1 MGYFTDTMAVILLLI
16 MSSWNGHV
24 HVSLFLLHT
33 DLKQPYCAFE
43 MWSGGWRVFICSTFE
58 KYMSRKWWY
67 CVVLCR
73 MTMDGIVES
82 FQMLG
87 SVLHKSKIQEP
98 VFLLNQAWF
107 ALSRNINGPDNI
119 LVLQKFQY
127 SVWRSFSLACRECTQ
142 NCIDCIFLWNKFQPL
157 Q

>member
-1 MGYFTDTMAVILLLI
+1 MGYFTDTMAVLLLLI

-24 HVSLFLLHT
+24 LVSLFLLHT
-33 DLKQPYCAFE
+33 DLKQPHCAFE
-43 MWSGGWRVFICSTFE
+43 MWSVGQRVFICSTFA
-58 KYMSRKWWY
+58 KYMSRKWWHW
-67 CVVLCR
+67 VVLCR
-73 MTMDGIVES
+73 MTMYGIVES

-107 ALSRNINGPDNI
+107 ALSRNINGPNNM

-127 SVWRSFSLACRECTQ
+127 IAQRSFSLACHECTQ
-142 NCIDCIFLWNKFQPL
+142 NCRDHVFLWNKFQPL
-157 Q
+157 H